1 MKYEFHTCD
10 VFTDVRFGGNPLAV
24 VLGADDLSSI
34 QMQTIAREFNL
45 SETVFVL
52 MPNRSLHSA
61 RVRIFTPRIEMDFAG
76 HPTLGC
82 ACLLAWL
89 AHKDTRDFVAE
100 MTLEENAGLVRVQ
113 VVSEKGVLSA
123 QLVAP
128 EGAKIVG
135 RNLDHALIASGLSL
149 DLEDIGFDGHQAQA
163 VSSAG
168 TTRQFVPVKNLAALS
183 HIMVAYPDYGEAET
197 QAAARSTVGYTRGGV
212 EENSA
217 FSIRNFGPANGNPE
231 DPATGSAVTMLPEQI
246 AGFENLD
253 DGTHKWCVEQGVDM
267 GRPSKLF
274 LEADRLDG
282 SFIEIRVAGGVIF
295 VSKGEIE
302 V

>member
-24 VLGADDLSSI
+24 VLRADDLSGE
-34 QMQTIAREFNL
+34 QMQVIAREFNL

-52 MPNRSLHSA
+52 TPNQSLHSA

-76 HPTLGC
+76 HPTVGC

-89 AHKDTRDFVAE
+89 AHKGEANFVTE
-100 MTLEENAGLVRVQ
+100 MTLEENAGLVPVQ
-113 VVSEKGVLSA
+113 VVSEGCVLSA

-128 EGAKIVG
+128 DGAQIVG

-149 DLEDIGFDGHQAQA
+149 NLEDIGFEGHRPQA

-168 TTRQFVPVKNLAALS
+168 TTRQFVPVKNLEALS
-183 HIMVAYPDYGEAET
+183 RIQVAYPDYGTAET
-197 QAAARSTVGYTRGGV
+197 QAAARSTVAYTRGGV
-212 EENSA
+212 DEDSA
-217 FSIRNFGPANGNPE
+217 FSMRNFGPANGNPE

-246 AGFENLD
+246 AEFENLG
-253 DGTHKWCVEQGVDM
+253 DGAHAWCVEQGYDM

-274 LEADRLDG
+274 LEADRQDG
-282 SFIEIRVAGGVIF
+282 TFTEIRVAGGVVFI
-295 VSKGEIE
+295 SKGEIE